1 MIGFILLL
9 VLRKKPHLLKKGEV
23 LLCYLMWYSFGRFFI
38 EGLRTDSLYFLGVIR
53 ISQLLSAVLFVGTLI
68 LFIWRRKKGS
78 LPDYDRSLGKNQ
90 QII

>member
-1 MIGFILLL
+1 
-9 VLRKKPHLLKKGEV
+9 
-23 LLCYLMWYSFGRFFI
+23 
-38 EGLRTDSLYFLGVIR
+38 YFLGVIR

>member
-1 MIGFILLL
+1 MEFDWIYFAF
-9 VLRKKPHLLKKGEV
+9 VFTKETTPFEKGEV

-68 LFIWRRKKGS
+68 LFIWRRKKEI
-78 LPDYDRSLGKNQ
+78 YR
-90 QII
+90 IMTAH

>member
-1 MIGFILLL
+1 MDLFCFCFAEETTSFE
-9 VLRKKPHLLKKGEV
+9 KGEV

-68 LFIWRRKKGS
+68 LFIWRRKRKFTG
-78 LPDYDRSLGKNQ
+78 L
-90 QII
+90 

>member
-1 MIGFILLL
+1 MEFDWIYSAFGFAEETTSFE
-9 VLRKKPHLLKKGEV
+9 KGEV

-68 LFIWRRKKGS
+68 LFIWRRKKEV
-78 LPDYDRSLGKNQ
+78 YR
-90 QII
+90 IMTAH